1 MMDVTKKVQE
11 YKDSLKQKAEHLI
24 IKGFP
29 EKIVKLNELLETSN
43 FLDRDFSDV
52 HQDLNI
58 PVPPPTSVSSE
69 PNAKR
74 PRMDASEASITPTM
88 IEGTRVYA
96 LPNGTVPCNKPLS
109 DLIHLVK
116 PHIRELVEDSNL
128 MEGVGHR
135 NFQEGVGYLIG
146 DRSEQLEVSLTG
158 GNTTVGAAISRLYY
172 LKMWISFM
180 IPKIEDGNN
189 FGVSIQEDTLAEVQ
203 SVESEAAAFFDQI
216 SRYFISRAKIV
227 SKVAKYPHLEDY
239 RRAVR
244 ELDEKEYLSLWLV
257 MCEIRN
263 RYCSLHDI
271 VIKNL
276 EKIKKPRSSN
286 AESLY

>member
-1 MMDVTKKVQE
+1 MADTAKKVQE
-11 YKDSLKQKAEHLI
+11 YKDSLKTKAEQLI
-24 IKGFP
+24 TKVFP
-29 EKIVKLNELLETSN
+29 AKIVELNEILETPSFQNRN
-43 FLDRDFSDV
+43 FTDV
-52 HQDLNI
+52 HQELNI
-58 PVPPPTSVSSE
+58 PVPPAVSVNSNNCSDGV
-69 PNAKR
+69 PPAKR
-74 PRMDASEASITPTM
+74 SRVDDDASDVP
-88 IEGTRVYA
+88 GTRVYS
-96 LPNGTVPCNKPLS
+96 LPNGSVPCNKPLC
-109 DLIHLVK
+109 DLIHIVK
-116 PHIRELVEDSNL
+116 PRIRQLVEDSNL
-128 MEGVGHR
+128 
-135 NFQEGVGYLIG
+135 
-146 DRSEQLEVSLTG
+146 
-158 GNTTVGAAISRLYY
+158 

-216 SRYFISRAKIV
+216 SRYFTSRAKII
-227 SKVAKYPHLEDY
+227 SKVAKYPHIEDY
-239 RRAVR
+239 RRAVQ

-286 AESLY
+286 ADSLY